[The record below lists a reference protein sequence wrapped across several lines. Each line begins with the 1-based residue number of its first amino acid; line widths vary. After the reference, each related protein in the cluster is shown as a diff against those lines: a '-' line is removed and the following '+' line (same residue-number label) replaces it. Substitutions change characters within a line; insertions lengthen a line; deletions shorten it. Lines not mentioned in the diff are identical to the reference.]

1 MKTILVL
8 SQNAVFD
15 LGNGAGK
22 EVIFKTLV
30 GLSEHF
36 KIDLIAPGLNPQ
48 INNCRFHQLH
58 DALFNKLKRIPVI
71 GFIYNFIYIM
81 QLKIEIQKKI
91 SKNMINPDLV
101 YLAGPWMSF
110 IGHSIFENKKTIVVR
125 YFGVNWNPEKHNSIK
140 QKIKFYLK
148 NKGYRKFG
156 NLVIMTND
164 GTRGDEFLN
173 RLNCPKLKIM
183 FLPNGIDFVQEAT
196 EKTELRK
203 ILMSK
208 YKIPESHS
216 ILLTVSRLTSW
227 KRVDR
232 AILGLK
238 EALKYNSQISLLV
251 VGDGEER
258 QHLERLVQSEGLAK
272 HVRFTGAIK
281 HDQLRVYFSVC
292 DIFLSLYD
300 YSNAGNPLFEAMIY
314 RCCIITLDSPAMK
327 FFVSDKGAV
336 LLKESSP
343 YLIGIAIN
351 NLLSNKEL
359 LLEYGV
365 NAEKEVKANLLPWNK
380 RISIEVDKII
390 ELSSL
395 S

>member
-1 MKTILVL
+1 
-8 SQNAVFD
+8 
-15 LGNGAGK
+15 
-22 EVIFKTLV
+22 
-30 GLSEHF
+30 
-36 KIDLIAPGLNPQ
+36 
-48 INNCRFHQLH
+48 
-58 DALFNKLKRIPVI
+58 
-71 GFIYNFIYIM
+71 
-81 QLKIEIQKKI
+81 
-91 SKNMINPDLV
+91 
-101 YLAGPWMSF
+101 
-110 IGHSIFENKKTIVVR
+110 
-125 YFGVNWNPEKHNSIK
+125 
-140 QKIKFYLK
+140 
-148 NKGYRKFG
+148 
-156 NLVIMTND
+156 
-164 GTRGDEFLN
+164 
-173 RLNCPKLKIM
+173 
-183 FLPNGIDFVQEAT
+183 
-196 EKTELRK
+196 
-203 ILMSK
+203 
-208 YKIPESHS
+208 
-216 ILLTVSRLTSW
+216 
-227 KRVDR
+227 
-232 AILGLK
+232 LGLK